1 MEKTRSLITSIDQSH
16 LLQSIFRR
24 SIESIIIFNRAKNC
38 VQLIVVARPTI
49 EFFNKFFAIDC
60 QLDTIAKLSDE
71 WIVSRSFAAFNFS
84 NGSKGCDVPRDPTN
98 IRGQHKMLSVRERP
112 SPFPGAQRFPENSM
126 VYERQSE

>member
-60 QLDTIAKLSDE
+60 QLDTMPNCQMSGLLVDPLLPLTFRMAAK
-71 WIVSRSFAAFNFS
+71 
-84 NGSKGCDVPRDPTN
+84 DVTYPGIQP
-98 IRGQHKMLSVRERP
+98 ISVI
-112 SPFPGAQRFPENSM
+112 STKC
-126 VYERQSE
+126 